1 MRGHQPLVAMRKAG
15 KLPASVWFEV
25 DSGEAWRNWPQ
36 YLGINWARF
45 PGKIGS
51 ADVLIEPDDSIPRL
65 DLRFVVGMTVHAQG
79 VDARRVHQLH
89 DACVQAGAKRVLSS
103 VMTPDERVNPRL
115 TALIDSA
122 GEWVL

>member
-1 MRGHQPLVAMRKAG
+1 MRGHEPLIAMRKAG

-36 YLGINWARF
+36 YLGVNWARF

-65 DLRFVVGMTVHAQG
+65 DLRFVVGMTVHVQG
-79 VDARRVHQLH
+79 VDANRVGQLH
-89 DACVQAGAKRVLSS
+89 YACREAGRY
-103 VMTPDERVNPRL
+103 
-115 TALIDSA
+115 A
-122 GEWVL
+122 GCVRSGAQGRG